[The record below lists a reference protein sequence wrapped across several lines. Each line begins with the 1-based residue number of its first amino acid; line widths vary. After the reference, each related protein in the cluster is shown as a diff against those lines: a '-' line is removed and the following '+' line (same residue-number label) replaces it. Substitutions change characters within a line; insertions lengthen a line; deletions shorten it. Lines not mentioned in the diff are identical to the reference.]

1 MEKVTVDN
9 EKVVRI
15 IESAIEARNQSAS
28 SQIED
33 IKDTISHSTW
43 LSMVAIG
50 VIAASV
56 TMSSNQSFIY
66 TYIASAISILSSG
79 VSILFS
85 AFQTVLSNNLLNQ
98 YRQLLLGHSA
108 VKTELLAGNHNP
120 SDYDKFAQ
128 DIYNDELTSYE
139 YKSRI
144 SNVNGKIKRYG
155 NSERYTNHQMKF
167 LLFSVF
173 AFVVQGV
180 LFVAYQ
186 AATHP
191 VNSF

>member
-1 MEKVTVDN
+1 MEKVTIDN
-9 EKVVRI
+9 DKVVRI
-15 IESAIEARNQSAS
+15 IESAIEARNQSAR

-50 VIAASV
+50 VITAAV

-66 TYIASAISILSSG
+66 TYIASAISILLSG

-85 AFQTVLSNNLLNQ
+85 AFQNVLSNNLLNQ

-128 DIYNDELTSYE
+128 KIYSDELTSYE
-139 YKSRI
+139 YKSSI
-144 SNVNGKIKRYG
+144 DNLNEKIKLCG
-155 NSERYTNHQMKF
+155 DSERYANRQLKC
-167 LLFSVF
+167 LLLSVF

-186 AATHP
+186 AATP
-191 VNSF
+191 SFNSL